1 VTPRATTSN
10 GASSLQ
16 GIGFAPDPGVAIE
29 HAHSESP
36 SAQATGDTSV
46 LDAAILDDLASLDE
60 TLVADVVQSFV
71 ADVPVRIAALRTQIA
86 ADDAHGVARAAHGLK
101 GSALAVGAVALRDVC
116 IAIECAAQS
125 GDLDAVQQHA
135 TELDP
140 AFHRVSAA
148 LEAWL

>member
-1 VTPRATTSN
+1 VPPRAITGNRAGSD
-10 GASSLQ
+10 Q
-16 GIGFAPDPGVAIE
+16 GIRLAPASGVATE
-29 HAHSESP
+29 HAHSESR
-36 SAQATGDTSV
+36 SAKATGDDSI

-60 TLVADVVQSFV
+60 TLVADVVQSFR
-71 ADVPVRIAALRTQIA
+71 ADVPVRIAALRMQISA
-86 ADDAHGVARAAHGLK
+86 EDAQGVARAAHGLK

-116 IAIECAAQS
+116 VAIERAAQS
-125 GDLDAVQQHA
+125 GDLDAIQQHT